1 MHAAVV
7 TAFDSPPAYEE
18 FPAPTPHGPDQ
29 VLADVLAAGL
39 HPRVRSQ
46 ANGSHYT
53 SSGDLPLVPGV
64 DGVAR
69 TPDGV
74 TRYFLLEDTT
84 MGAMADQTVVDLRR
98 SIVLPDG
105 SDPVAIAAAMNPAM
119 SSWVALRR
127 RISFEPGQSV
137 LILGATGNAGRLAI
151 QVAKYLGAGQVIGAG
166 RQPAKLAALTGLG
179 ADVTVPLDGDELGQA
194 AADVDVV
201 LDYLWGAPTVAVMT
215 AVVTH
220 RTDRGQP
227 LSWVEIGSMA
237 GTSAS
242 IPSAALR
249 AARLQL
255 VGSGQGSVPTRDIVA
270 ELSDLAAA
278 ITGGGFPV
286 DARAVPL
293 SDVAAAWSDRTSGQR
308 LVLVP

>member
-7 TAFDSPPAYEE
+7 TAFDSPPVYEE

-69 TPDGV
+69 TPDGA

-84 MGAMADQTVVDLRR
+84 TGAMADQTVVDLRR

-137 LILGATGNAGRLAI
+137 LVLGATGNAGRLAI

-166 RQPAKLAALTGLG
+166 RQPAKLAVLTGLG

-201 LDYLWGAPTVAVMT
+201 LDYLWGAPTVGAMT

-255 VGSGQGSVPTRDIVA
+255 VGSGKGSVPTRDIVA

-286 DARAVPL
+286 DAKAVPL
-293 SDVAAAWSDRTSGQR
+293 SDVAAAWSDRTSDQR
-308 LVLVP
+308 LVFVP

>member
-7 TAFDSPPAYEE
+7 TAFDSPPAYQE
-18 FPAPTPHGPDQ
+18 FPAPTPHGPNQ
-29 VLADVLAAGL
+29 VLADVLATGL

-69 TPDGV
+69 TPDGD

-84 MGAMADQTVVDLRR
+84 MGAMAEQTVIDLRR

-151 QVAKYLGAGQVIGAG
+151 QVAKYLGARQVIGAG
-166 RQPAKLAALTGLG
+166 RQPAKLAALKDLG

-201 LDYLWGAPTVAVMT
+201 LDYLWGAPTVGAMT

-220 RTDRGQP
+220 RADRGQP

-270 ELSDLAAA
+270 ELSDLATA
-278 ITGGGFPV
+278 ITSGAFPV
-286 DARAVPL
+286 GATAVPL
-293 SDVAAAWSDRTSGQR
+293 SDVTAAWADTSSDQR
-308 LVLVP
+308 LVIVP